1 MAKTRKRKELHRWG
15 NLNSSQFFISINSQ
29 NDLAKQE
36 YLELDEEEL
45 EHRRQLDLKYRDR
58 AKERREGA
66 LAGED
71 QDFDNF
77 DNENLAVEDGDR
89 EYYTTTKGLD
99 FDLFIKGKEQERA
112 ELLAAKE
119 SGKMLIGMRNRK
131 QFF

>member
-1 MAKTRKRKELHRWG
+1 
-15 NLNSSQFFISINSQ
+15 LNSSQFFISINSQ